1 LPNCRLWSG
10 SIPRSCRAPPSDNN
24 AATPRV
30 RALAADLQRV
40 YDDPALL
47 ARVTKQVKLNDVRQ
61 ISLFAEFYNMLNR
74 ANFGNSF
81 GGNAFAPTTY
91 NQPTG

>member
-1 LPNCRLWSG
+1 M
-10 SIPRSCRAPPSDNN
+10 
-24 AATPRV
+24 
-30 RALAADLQRV
+30 
-40 YDDPALL
+40 
-47 ARVTKQVKLNDVRQ
+47 RVTKQITLSASRR

-91 NQPTG
+91 NQPSGILNGRVIGVGLQARW